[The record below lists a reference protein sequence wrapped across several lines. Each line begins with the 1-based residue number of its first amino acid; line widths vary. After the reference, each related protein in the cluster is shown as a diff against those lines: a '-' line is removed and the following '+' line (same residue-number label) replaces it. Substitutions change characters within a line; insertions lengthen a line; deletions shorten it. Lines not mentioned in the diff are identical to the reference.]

1 MIHAIHT
8 DKQHPDGG
16 QVSWVG
22 QCGAEVVDDSSMVA
36 ATDLLKLGEFTGA
49 GGSRILCSECMEVL
63 VRIPSVYRDK
73 EGSPVGKTFR

>member
-49 GGSRILCSECMEVL
+49 GGSRIPLLRVHGGAG
-63 VRIPSVYRDK
+63 PY
-73 EGSPVGKTFR
+73 PVGLQG